1 MSLHA
6 VTPLQLVR
14 YVKKKVSVTE
24 NTAYVSPLRS
34 YVLVR
39 FIQQFDGAIANYV
52 PSHNYI
58 IHRSDFGLV
67 LFCYKR
73 LTS

>member
-14 YVKKKVSVTE
+14 YVKKE

-34 YVLVR
+34 YIFAR
-39 FIQQFDGAIANYV
+39 FILQFDGAIANYF
-52 PSHNYI
+52 PSRNYI
-58 IHRSDFGLV
+58 VHRSDFGLA